1 MISIDKI
8 TKYSLEIIIFI
19 LITVFIFNELSQI
32 LQTLGL
38 FNDKVI
44 KDIGIISA
52 ILAVDNVLSKSFLGL
67 KLFN

>member
-38 FNDKVI
+38 FTDKVI